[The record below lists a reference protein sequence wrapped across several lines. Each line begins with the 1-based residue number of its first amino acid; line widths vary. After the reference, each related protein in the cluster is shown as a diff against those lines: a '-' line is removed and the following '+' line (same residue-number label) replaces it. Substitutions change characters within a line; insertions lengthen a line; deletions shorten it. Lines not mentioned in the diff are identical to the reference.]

1 MLRSAAAPAE
11 PKGARRR
18 YRRAAAAAAHACAP
32 LPRTCRLKPRTA
44 RRRSGP
50 AAGGGPGPAG
60 AGTEAGLCGS
70 ERRGSARVGTARVSV
85 PGVSS
90 SSGAW
95 STPRAPRG
103 CPVPAKRGRP
113 LLAAGG
119 GGTAAPAAGRS
130 RGAYARWF
138 DPPAPSPIAAAAEVM
153 PLWGRSRGGA
163 RRSCSG
169 RRVLSA
175 AAPPGAAGRGR
186 RLPAP
191 RSLGVPRGEPLPP
204 LPPPPGAMAALL
216 VLVLL
221 AALGGRALL
230 PGGRCAAPLADLRS
244 QISGVETL
252 LEEFR
257 RQLQQEEPGPPAT
270 AGGGGGGGEPCGGSG
285 GFSARPDS
293 IIRTK
298 DSIAAGATFLRAPGA
313 VSGWRQCLD
322 ACCAEPR
329 CTLAVVQ
336 GPARPRGTA
345 AEPGCYLFNC
355 THRGRPVC
363 RFAPH
368 RGYSSY
374 SRRTAGVAP
383 PPTEEEFDEPPQCQA
398 GQDIVLQS
406 PVDWVLLD
414 GRESSDDH
422 GIVHYEWTL
431 LQGDS
436 AVEMQVPQPGT
447 LKLSHIQEGGYIF
460 QLTVTDT
467 AGQRSSDNVSVTVLP
482 MVHSAAACVGV
493 CSRYQFIC
501 DDGCCIDITFACDGV
516 RQCPDGSD
524 ETFCQNLSSGRKTV
538 THAALGTTQQRT
550 AGLTENTEENSAV
563 NTLKATAKNQP
574 LLLVDTDM
582 SNQSLSQGP
591 KKQIS
596 GFVPDNSS
604 SGKRTDD
611 KNGDGIMMPKR
622 DQLGGGRPVPE
633 TGAVL
638 PLALGLAITALL
650 LLMVACRLR
659 LVKQK
664 LKKARPITS
673 EESDYLINGMYL

>member
-1 MLRSAAAPAE
+1 
-11 PKGARRR
+11 
-18 YRRAAAAAAHACAP
+18 
-32 LPRTCRLKPRTA
+32 
-44 RRRSGP
+44 
-50 AAGGGPGPAG
+50 
-60 AGTEAGLCGS
+60 
-70 ERRGSARVGTARVSV
+70 
-85 PGVSS
+85 
-90 SSGAW
+90 
-95 STPRAPRG
+95 
-103 CPVPAKRGRP
+103 
-113 LLAAGG
+113 
-119 GGTAAPAAGRS
+119 
-130 RGAYARWF
+130 
-138 DPPAPSPIAAAAEVM
+138 
-153 PLWGRSRGGA
+153 
-163 RRSCSG
+163 
-169 RRVLSA
+169 
-175 AAPPGAAGRGR
+175 
-186 RLPAP
+186 
-191 RSLGVPRGEPLPP
+191 
-204 LPPPPGAMAALL
+204 MAAL

-221 AALGGRALL
+221 AALGGRAVL

-244 QISGVETL
+244 QISGVESL

-257 RQLQQEEPGPPAT
+257 RQLQQEEPGPPAAAT
-270 AGGGGGGGEPCGGSG
+270 GGGGGERCGGSG

-298 DSIAAGATFLRAPGA
+298 DSIAAGATFLRAPAA
-313 VSGWRQCLD
+313 VAGWRQCLD

-336 GPARPRGTA
+336 GPGRPRGAAAA
-345 AEPGCYLFNC
+345 AELGCYLFNC

-368 RGYSSY
+368 RGYSTY
-374 SRRTAGVAP
+374 SRRPAGLPAP
-383 PPTEEEFDEPPQCQA
+383 PPEEEYDEPPRCKA
-398 GQDIVLQS
+398 GQDVVLQS

-414 GRESSDDH
+414 GRESSDDR
-422 GIVHYEWTL
+422 GIVQYEWTL

-436 AVEMQVPQPGT
+436 SVEMKVPQPGT
-447 LKLSHIQEGGYIF
+447 LKLSHVQEGRYIF

-482 MVHSAAACVGV
+482 MVHSAVACVGA

-524 ETFCQNLSSGRKTV
+524 ETFCQNFSPGRKTI
-538 THAALGTTQQRT
+538 THAAVGTNQQRT
-550 AGLTENTEENSAV
+550 VGLTENTGENFSAE
-563 NTLKATAKNQP
+563 NTLKATTRNQP
-574 LLLVDTDM
+574 LLSVDADM
-582 SNQSLSQGP
+582 SNQSLSQGL

-604 SGKRTDD
+604 SGKRRDD
-611 KNGDGIMMPKR
+611 KKGNGIIAPKT

-659 LVKQK
+659 LVRQK